1 MLYVCMNSLFV
12 IELFCFPC
20 IRSFHLS
27 IHVLTTLGR
36 ISFKAIMFIK
46 VIKVKSVLFISL
58 QGMPRVTTIFTQ
70 TKKFTGRTIIKLSVR
85 FSPIVYGTVREY
97 VYIPERS
104 KLLWRTSVIWATFSK
119 LICVWLVLFLYKT
132 WLVLKTRSIFSL
144 LRRKTKA
151 TTVHWRGVCWPQT
164 GWQRLADS
172 KMCRSKNSV
181 INTRS
186 PRLKAK

>member
-1 MLYVCMNSLFV
+1 MSSAYVHAESVATFYAAISSMLYVCMNSLFV

-104 KLLWRTSVIWATFSK
+104 KLLWRTSVI
-119 LICVWLVLFLYKT
+119 
-132 WLVLKTRSIFSL
+132 
-144 LRRKTKA
+144 
-151 TTVHWRGVCWPQT
+151 
-164 GWQRLADS
+164 
-172 KMCRSKNSV
+172 
-181 INTRS
+181 
-186 PRLKAK
+186 